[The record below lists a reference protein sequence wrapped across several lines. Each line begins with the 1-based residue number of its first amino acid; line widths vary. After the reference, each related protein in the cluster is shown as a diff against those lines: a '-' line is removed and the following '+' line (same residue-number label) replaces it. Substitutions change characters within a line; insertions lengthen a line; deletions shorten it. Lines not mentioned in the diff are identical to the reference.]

1 MRMVDIIDTKRNGGV
16 LSDEQLQFFVDGVV
30 NVTIPDYQISALL
43 MAIYFQDMTKE
54 EQTSLTMKMMESGE
68 RLDLSRIPGIKVDK
82 HSTGGV
88 GDKVS
93 LPLAAMVAA
102 TGIPVPMISGRGLG
116 HTGGTLDKLE
126 AIPGFRVELSEDE
139 FINQVAKEKLAT
151 SVDTTIT
158 ETYWQIGKYIVET
171 EQDGKIK
178 AAYGKKLLTTLSH
191 ELTLR
196 LGKGYSRPNLN
207 NMRKFYLKYPNCQM
221 VSDKLSWSHICEL
234 IKLDDDLER
243 SFYERQTVN
252 ENWSV
257 RELQRQIDSA
267 LFLRLAV
274 SRDKEGILSL
284 AQRGIEVQKP
294 EDVIKSTYTL
304 EFLNLPESSQYTES
318 DLEQTLIDNL
328 QKFLL
333 ELGKGFTFVGR
344 QYKIT
349 INNVHYHVHLVFY
362 HRILKCFVLID
373 LKKDSARHE
382 DIGQMNMYLGYFA
395 TEENMPDDNAPIGII
410 MSRNKDELLV
420 EYATYGMDSN
430 LFVSKYEL
438 YLPNREDLERLVS
451 NILKDSSGE
460 S

>member
-1 MRMVDIIDTKRNGGV
+1 MLNT
-16 LSDEQLQFFVDGVV
+16 L
-30 NVTIPDYQISALL
+30 ISN
-43 MAIYFQDMTKE
+43 I
-54 EQTSLTMKMMESGE
+54 EQT
-68 RLDLSRIPGIKVDK
+68 
-82 HSTGGV
+82 
-88 GDKVS
+88 
-93 LPLAAMVAA
+93 VA
-102 TGIPVPMISGRGLG
+102 I
-116 HTGGTLDKLE
+116 
-126 AIPGFRVELSEDE
+126 
-139 FINQVAKEKLAT
+139 AKEKLAT
-151 SVDTTIT
+151 SVNTTIT

-207 NMRKFYLKYPNCQM
+207 NMRKFYLKYPNCQT

-318 DLEQTLIDNL
+318 DLEQRLIDNL

-349 INNVHYHVHLVFY
+349 VNNIHYHVDLVFY

-373 LKKDSARHE
+373 LKKNSVRHE

-395 TEENMPDDNAPIGII
+395 TEENMPDDNATIGII